1 MIKIKPVYVNEE
13 WCLGCHLCEYNCAFA
28 NSGKSDMVSALKGKP
43 TYPRIPIKENDMKS
57 FSVAAAFSPE
67 KCRKKFGGVV

>member
-1 MIKIKPVYVNEE
+1 
-13 WCLGCHLCEYNCAFA
+13 
-28 NSGKSDMVSALKGKP
+28 MVSALKGKP

-67 KCRKKFGGVV
+67 RCRKQFGGVV

>member
-1 MIKIKPVYVNEE
+1 MKNGASGAI
-13 WCLGCHLCEYNCAFA
+13 CA
-28 NSGKSDMVSALKGKP
+28 NITVLLDMVSALKGKP

>member
-1 MIKIKPVYVNEE
+1 ME
-13 WCLGCHLCEYNCAFA
+13 
-28 NSGKSDMVSALKGKP
+28 SALKGKP
-43 TYPRIPIKENDMKS
+43 TYPRIPIEENDMKS